1 MIYHRKQQKPY
12 TCYPER
18 RKLRSGYNQLR
29 GRGCVRRKQKP
40 RSHTLRRLPRKKANK
55 NRKHCGLARCISP
68 SVLHSFLKYRVFLQT
83 RAAPNEK
90 MRRHK
95 LFNLLFRRISIQVQS
110 KNAVIRGITSDE
122 ISLNKI
128 LQTSG
133 AMASVSVCLKCPTL
147 CSAAVKLH

>member
-12 TCYPER
+12 THNPQG
-18 RKLRSGYNQLR
+18 RKVRSGYNQLR
-29 GRGCVRRKQKP
+29 GHGSVRRKQKP
-40 RSHTLRRLPRKKANK
+40 RSHKIRRIPRKKANK
-55 NRKHCGLARCISP
+55 NRKHCGLARRISP
-68 SVLHSFLKYRVFLQT
+68 SVLHSFLKYGVFLQT
-83 RAAPNEK
+83 RVAPNEK

-95 LFNLLFRRISIQVQS
+95 LFNLLFRRILIQVQS

-133 AMASVSVCLKCPTL
+133 AMASVSVSLKCPTL

>member
-1 MIYHRKQQKPY
+1 MPVILKNENYGVGITNYADTVVFDGNKSLVAIRFGG
-12 TCYPER
+12 YPE
-18 RKLRSGYNQLR
+18 
-29 GRGCVRRKQKP
+29 
-40 RSHTLRRLPRKKANK
+40 KKANK
-55 NRKHCGLARCISP
+55 NRKHCGLARRISP
-68 SVLHSFLKYRVFLQT
+68 SVLHSFLKYCVFLQT

-95 LFNLLFRRISIQVQS
+95 LFNLLFRRISIQVQP

-133 AMASVSVCLKCPTL
+133 AMASVSVCLKCLTL